1 VTESTRTSADAVDA
15 VHIASKYFGI
25 EGAASSL
32 PGYEDANTRIDTP
45 DGASYVLKVSSD
57 APDLATILLGEKA
70 MRQMADSSICVPQ
83 AHETTDGRPL
93 ATLPDGRLARLH
105 TWVDGTSYA
114 DEGHPASAAISI
126 GRTTGEIID
135 RLASLRTEVVRADK
149 QWDLRHSIETIG
161 RLVRHVDGAAQ
172 RDVIARA
179 LDAISDVPFDDL
191 PTQVIHGDLNT
202 GNLLLDGDTVV
213 GVIDFGDVR
222 KTIRISELAISC
234 AYAMLHQDDPVSVA
248 TQVCTGYREFVQP
261 SDTEASALF
270 GLILG
275 RLATSA
281 CVAASL
287 PTDNPHHH
295 DTVDA
300 TWDLLSRLVAAD
312 MESITSELRTAAL
325 GTAEV
330 SDRNDSLHDARA
342 VLGPCLSLSY
352 DEPLHI
358 VRGSGQYLFD
368 QRARKYLDCVNN
380 VAHVGHSEP
389 RVVEA
394 ATRQMGVLNTNTRYL
409 HENVIEYAQRLV
421 VTMPAH
427 LDTVFTVN
435 SGSEANELAI
445 RLARTATGRN
455 DIVCFTD
462 GYHGNTAT
470 LIDVSPYKF
479 NGTGGLGRRPWV
491 HVLPSPDA
499 YRNSRY
505 TGPQAG
511 ATYLSDAREI
521 LADTEPAALIAE
533 ALPGCGGQLVP
544 VPGVLAAAYEA
555 VHDQG
560 GLVIADEVQTG
571 MGRVGDA
578 FWAFQLHGVEPDIV
592 TIGKPAGNG
601 HPLAAIITTSA
612 IARAFDNGM
621 EYFNTFGGNP
631 VSAAVGNAV
640 LDVIYDDGLQA
651 NARDVGTAIITGLIE
666 LAHSYESIGDIRG
679 TGLFLGVELVK
690 DRTTK
695 QPDARLATAVIEHA
709 KGQGVLLSIDGPH
722 HNVIKIKPPL
732 VFTLENAERLVSAID
747 TALATESVF

>member
-1 VTESTRTSADAVDA
+1 VDA
-15 VHIASKYFGI
+15 AHIASKHFGI
-25 EGAASSL
+25 EGTASAL

-45 DGASYVLKVSSD
+45 GGASYVLKVSSD
-57 APDLATILLGEKA
+57 APDLAPILLGEEA
-70 MRQMADSSICVPQ
+70 MRQMAGSSICVPRVF
-83 AHETTDGRPL
+83 ETTDGRPL
-93 ATLPDGRLARLH
+93 ATLPDGTLARLH

-126 GRTTGEIID
+126 GRTAGEIID
-135 RLASLRTEVVRADK
+135 RLSPLQTEVVRVDE
-149 QWDLRHSIETIG
+149 QWDLRHSVETIG
-161 RLVRHVDGAAQ
+161 RLARHVDGAAQ

-179 LDAISDVPFDDL
+179 LDTISDVPFDDL

-202 GNLLLDGDTVV
+202 GNLFLDGDTVV

-222 KTIRISELAISC
+222 KTIRISELAIAC
-234 AYAMLHQDDPVSVA
+234 AYAMLHQDDPVTVA
-248 TQVCTGYREFVQP
+248 TQVATGYREFAQP
-261 SDTEASALF
+261 SDAEASALF

-275 RLATSA
+275 RLTTSV

-295 DTVDA
+295 DTAEA

-325 GTAEV
+325 GMAEV

-342 VLGPCLSLSY
+342 VLGPSLSLSY

-368 QRARKYLDCVNN
+368 RRARRYVDCVNN
-380 VAHVGHSEP
+380 VAHIGHSEP
-389 RVVEA
+389 RVVDA
-394 ATRQMGVLNTNTRYL
+394 AARQMAVLNTNTRYL
-409 HENVIEYAQRLV
+409 HENVLDYAQRLV
-421 VTMPAH
+421 ATMPTH
-427 LDTVFTVN
+427 LDTVFIVN

-455 DIVCFTD
+455 DVVCFTD
-462 GYHGNTAT
+462 GYHGNTTT

-479 NGTGGLGRRPWV
+479 DGPGGLGRKPWV
-491 HVLPSPDA
+491 RVLPSPDA
-499 YRNSRY
+499 YRNPRY
-505 TGPQAG
+505 AGPQAG
-511 ATYLSDAREI
+511 ASYLSDAMDI
-521 LADTEPAALIAE
+521 LADSEPAALIAE

-544 VPGVLAAAYEA
+544 AAGVLAAAYEA
-555 VHDQG
+555 VRSQG

-571 MGRVGDA
+571 MGRVGDT
-578 FWAFQLHGVEPDIV
+578 FWAFQLHDVSPDIV

-601 HPLAAIITTSA
+601 HPLAAVVTTSETA
-612 IARAFDNGM
+612 QAFDNGM

-640 LDVIYDDGLQA
+640 LDVIIDDGLQA
-651 NARDVGTAIITGLIE
+651 NARVVGAAIIEGLTE
-666 LAHSYESIGDIRG
+666 LAHRYQAIGDVRG
-679 TGLFLGVELVK
+679 AGLFLGVELVMN
-690 DRTTK
+690 RTTK
-695 QPDARLATAVIEHA
+695 QPDARLASAVVERA
-709 KGQGVLLSIDGPH
+709 RARGVLLSTDGPH

-732 VFTLENAERLVSAID
+732 VFTLESAERLVNTID
-747 TALATESVF
+747 TALAIESVS